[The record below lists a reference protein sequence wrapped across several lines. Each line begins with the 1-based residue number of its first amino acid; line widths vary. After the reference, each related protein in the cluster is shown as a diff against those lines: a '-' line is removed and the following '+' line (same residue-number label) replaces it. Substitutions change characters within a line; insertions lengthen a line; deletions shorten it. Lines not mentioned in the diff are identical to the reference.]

1 VPTPLIVS
9 LASAII
15 YPTSETVSLAILP
28 AAPNAKQPTYVPNAN
43 QPIRFQVQL
52 VSPVTFQI
60 AKTALLITF
69 AKLAITT
76 DLLYFPPALL
86 VAHAFNA
93 AILPIVFL
101 AQQTICVG
109 FV

>member
-1 VPTPLIVS
+1 VPTPLIVL

-15 YPTSETVSLAILP
+15 YPTSETVFPAILL
-28 AAPNAKQPTYVPNAN
+28 AAPNAKQPTYAPNAN
-43 QPIRFQVQL
+43 QPIRFQVRL
-52 VSPVTFQI
+52 VSLVTFQT

-69 AKLAITT
+69 AKLVIITE
-76 DLLYFPPALL
+76 LLYFPPALL

-93 AILPIVFL
+93 AVLLIVFL
-101 AQQTICVG
+101 AQPTICVG